1 MRESYHDL
9 CRSPYDFVP
18 SDGSFTASNNNGNN
32 GKTRSPIS
40 ASTLDDSKNGI
51 ARRDTSSLKEA
62 RARKSRKP
70 SRDSL
75 SQVDPHRDAVHFYS
89 LNGAGE
95 GGGGG
100 GSASPSPRAQA
111 VYGSTTSVP
120 MASTNPSVIR
130 NVQSMYMPNTSSN
143 WQHQTS
149 PPAARPASMAPDVPP
164 GFSSQTSLT
173 SVSPSP
179 RKRFFGLRQWSGYFG
194 SNVSLVQSGSMMD
207 MQYVCF
213 KNTFL

>member
-18 SDGSFTASNNNGNN
+18 PDSSFTPGNN

-40 ASTLDDSKNGI
+40 ASPLDDSKNGMP
-51 ARRDTSSLKEA
+51 RRDTSQSSVKES
-62 RARKSRKP
+62 RTRKSRKA

-89 LNGAGE
+89 LNGAGGE
-95 GGGGG
+95 GGG
-100 GSASPSPRAQA
+100 SPSPRAQA
-111 VYGSTTSVP
+111 VYGSNTSVP
-120 MASTNPSVIR
+120 MPPPNASVIR

-149 PPAARPASMAPDVPP
+149 PSAARPASMAPDVPP

-194 SNVSLVQSGSMMD
+194 SNVSLAQSGSMMD
-207 MQYVCF
+207 MQ
-213 KNTFL
+213 